1 MIGNAAAAMQFF
13 LALVA
18 VVVIG
23 IYLWMYA
30 AHCFSVVVDE
40 TAAGI
45 DEVKW
50 PDLPLIDW
58 AGRLIYL
65 TWLAAMAAVPVW
77 LGVAV
82 AAPEL
87 LEGPLGVVPVFLG
100 ALWLLFPVFLLSA
113 LSGPSR
119 FVLLHPGLLRRLVRR
134 PLSLLMFYLLSGVML
149 FGAGI
154 LGVLA
159 LRYAILL

>member
-1 MIGNAAAAMQFF
+1 MGNLAAALQLV

-18 VVVIG
+18 VVVLG

-50 PDLPLIDW
+50 PDLPIIDW

-65 TWLAAMAAVPVW
+65 AWLAAMAAAPAC
-77 LGVAV
+77 LGVAL

-87 LEGPLGVVPVFLG
+87 LDGPLGAVPVILG
-100 ALWLLFPVFLLSA
+100 AIWLLFPIFLLSA

-134 PLSLLMFYLLSGVML
+134 PLSLLAFYVLSGAML

-154 LGVLA
+154 LGVL
-159 LRYAILL
+159 

>member
-13 LALVA
+13 LALVGA
-18 VVVIG
+18 VVIG

-50 PDLPLIDW
+50 PDLPIIDW

-65 TWLAAMAAVPVW
+65 A
-77 LGVAV
+77 
-82 AAPEL
+82 
-87 LEGPLGVVPVFLG
+87 
-100 ALWLLFPVFLLSA
+100 
-113 LSGPSR
+113 
-119 FVLLHPGLLRRLVRR
+119 
-134 PLSLLMFYLLSGVML
+134 
-149 FGAGI
+149 
-154 LGVLA
+154 
-159 LRYAILL
+159 